1 MGLDEADSHPIS
13 PTFLKKKKNQPNVM
27 FQIQR
32 VTSSIVEYGV
42 EENIQVTRI
51 WNIWT
56 LQVPP
61 PSYYASNIIWKDQ
74 GNRISPSSYAGK

>member
-1 MGLDEADSHPIS
+1 MGLDKADSHE
-13 PTFLKKKKNQPNVM
+13 KKQPNVM
-27 FQIQR
+27 FQIQL
-32 VTSSIVEYGV
+32 VTSSMVEYGV

-56 LQVPP
+56 LLQVPP